1 MKITDKYILG
11 RFLKILGFALLA
23 AIVVVVIVDTIE
35 NIDKFIDRRVPAI
48 KVVYYYILYLP
59 FIIVLTMPVAVLMA
73 TMFAVGSIARSQ
85 ELTVMKA
92 TGLSLYRLAAP
103 MLIAGFA
110 ISSLMV
116 VFADSVMVPAEDKR
130 NMLKLR
136 LIDRAAPAEAVIRN
150 NLIRPGENGW
160 VLFAKTYDEKRLSGE
175 EILLQKFSEN
185 SIAVSIRAA
194 GMFWADSVW
203 ILINAT
209 ERTFEGLT
217 EKEFR
222 HYDTLPAWFLSHTPQ
237 TLSYRLKK
245 PRDTGFFE
253 LIELI
258 KLKKLM
264 GQDTARDRVE
274 LYLKIS
280 HPFINFILVIIGI
293 PLAASPKRSGG
304 AVGLGISLIISFL
317 YFVILRAGQSFGYTH
332 ALPPALAASIG
343 NLIFLTV
350 GIVLF
355 VKARK

>member
-1 MKITDKYILG
+1 MKITDRYILG

-23 AIVVVVIVDTIE
+23 AIVVVIIVDTIE
-35 NIDKFIDRRVPAI
+35 NVDKFIDRRVTTA
-48 KVVYYYILYLP
+48 KVAYYYVLYLP
-59 FIIVLTMPVAVLMA
+59 FIIVLTMPVAILMA
-73 TMFAVGSIARSQ
+73 AMFTIGSIARSQ

-92 TGLSLYRLAAP
+92 TGLSLYRLSAP
-103 MLIAGFA
+103 LLTAGFV
-110 ISSLMV
+110 ISLVMI
-116 VFADSVMVPAEDKR
+116 VFADSIMVPAEDKR
-130 NMLKLR
+130 NSLKR
-136 LIDRAAPAEAVIRN
+136 QLIDKAAPAEAVVRN
-150 NLIRPGENGW
+150 NVIRPGENGW
-160 VLFAKTYDEKRLSGE
+160 VLFAKSYDEKRLSGKD
-175 EILLQKFSEN
+175 ILLQKFTDSN
-185 SIAVSIRAA
+185 IDVSIRAA

-203 ILINAT
+203 ILIDAT
-209 ERTFEGLT
+209 ERTFEGLS

-222 HYDTLPAWFLSHTPQ
+222 HYDTLPAGFLSHTPQ

-258 KLKKLM
+258 RLKKLM

-293 PLAASPKRSGG
+293 PLAANPKRSGG
-304 AVGLGISLIISFL
+304 AVGFGISLIISFL

-343 NLIFLTV
+343 NLIFLAV